1 MVPSLTSDVTVPL
14 AIIIT
19 MRRILTEFYSLVFKI
34 TRNKLL
40 AYSSGL
46 IYLAILN
53 CIILK
58 GMAMLMQ
65 DWVGAVGM
73 LLILFRF
80 PIYFVTFF
88 LSLGVAYWFTPNI
101 QTLSRDGKK
110 NNKHLTLTLYSL
122 FAILLLAYMQ
132 LGEVLFS

>member
-1 MVPSLTSDVTVPL
+1 
-14 AIIIT
+14 
-19 MRRILTEFYSLVFKI
+19 
-34 TRNKLL
+34 
-40 AYSSGL
+40 
-46 IYLAILN
+46 
-53 CIILK
+53 
-58 GMAMLMQ
+58 MAMLMQ

-88 LSLGVAYWFTPNI
+88 LSLGAAYWFTPNI
-101 QTLSRDGKK
+101 QTLARDGKK
-110 NNKHLTLTLYSL
+110 NNKYLTLTLYSL

>member
-1 MVPSLTSDVTVPL
+1 
-14 AIIIT
+14 

-80 PIYFVTFF
+80 PIYFVTFL
-88 LSLGVAYWFTPNI
+88 LSLGAAYWFTPNI
-101 QTLSRDGKK
+101 QTLARDGKK
-110 NNKHLTLTLYSL
+110 NNKYLTLTLYSL